1 METRLRQATRQQDRL
16 SHRLN
21 AQQPQQ
27 RPFEAQKQLQSWHY
41 RLQQSMTKQLS
52 TSKQH
57 FGQLVAQLEGV
68 SPLATLARGFS
79 VTTDTA
85 GQVVKKTAQLQ
96 SGDLLRTRLDDG
108 WVESQVTQLLPEHK
122 RCRQSAS

>member
-1 METRLRQATRQQDRL
+1 
-16 SHRLN
+16 
-21 AQQPQQ
+21 
-27 RPFEAQKQLQSWHY
+27 
-41 RLQQSMTKQLS
+41 MTTQLS

-57 FGQLVAQLEGV
+57 SGQLVAQLEGV

-108 WVESQVTQLLPEHK
+108 GLK
-122 RCRQSAS
+122 AR